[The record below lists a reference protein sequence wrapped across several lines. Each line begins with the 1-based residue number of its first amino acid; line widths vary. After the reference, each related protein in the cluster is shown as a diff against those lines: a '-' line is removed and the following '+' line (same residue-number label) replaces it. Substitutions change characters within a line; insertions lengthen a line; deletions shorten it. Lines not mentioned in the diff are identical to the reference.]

1 MIKFFYIYT
10 IFALSFFS
18 CNVFPLDGYVKTSFS
33 YADKDWNFLPS
44 IPSSFDTS
52 SNRELEFFILQNEYG
67 LLINSSQF
75 QLDVQRSSEP
85 KNVNLTAMSNAFELF
100 YLINPSTAFIFGM
113 ARQEADTQ
121 FIECYEFNSLIIG
134 TCDNYDLKITNSKAE
149 YDALGENLLMID
161 GEVNSINFSILK
173 AVSNFAIDEFKFIL
187 TYNEHKFNWLTPLSE
202 INSGFIYNLNLGG
215 QTLGSSIDSTLSK
228 LPQQKPWNSYNVK
241 LEIFKEFQFNSHLKF
256 FYDLSYL
263 INRQEDYLN
272 LIEIPKDNLKFKSG
286 IKLLFEEFEASI
298 HGSFYRNNL
307 LGFEPIVLTQRT
319 EHYFDQNFGLIG
331 IDFKYNF

>member
-1 MIKFFYIYT
+1 MIRLFHFYTFFI
-10 IFALSFFS
+10 LSFFS
-18 CNVFPLDGYVKTSFS
+18 CNLFALDGYVQTSFS
-33 YADKDWNFLPS
+33 YADKEWNFLPS

-52 SNRELEFFILQNEYG
+52 SNGELEFFILQNEYG

-75 QLDVQRSSEP
+75 KLDVQRSSEP
-85 KNVNLTAMSNAFELF
+85 KNVNLTAMSNTFELL
-100 YLINPSTAFIFGM
+100 YLINPSTAITFGM

-121 FIECYEFNSLIIG
+121 FIECYEFNSLIVG
-134 TCDNYDLKITNSKAE
+134 TCDNYDLKITNSKAK

-173 AVSNFAIDEFKFIL
+173 AVSNLAIDDIRFIL
-187 TYNEHKFNWLTPLSE
+187 TYNEHKFSWLTPLSE

-215 QTLGSSIDSTLSK
+215 QTLGSIIDSTLSK
-228 LPQQKPWNSYNVK
+228 LPQQKPWDSYSFK
-241 LEIFKEFQFNSHLKF
+241 LEINKEFQFNSYLKF

-263 INRQEDYLN
+263 INNQKDYLN
-272 LIEIPKDNLKFKSG
+272 LVEIPKDNLMFKSG
-286 IKLLFEEFEASI
+286 IKLFFEEFETSI

-307 LGFEPIVLTQRT
+307 LGFEPIVITQRT

-331 IDFKYNF
+331 IDFKYKF